1 MGPPPSDDQR
11 LRLADDGRLIGGKPS
26 VAFLSFR
33 FGETDGVSVEA
44 RKWARILRR
53 LGFDTYT
60 VAADG
65 ADRPVEGLAM
75 DAAEPPAAEALDAAL
90 ADADLVVVE
99 NLCSLPLNPAAADG
113 VAAALRGRAAILRHH
128 DLAWQRPHLAHLDG
142 YPPDDPAWRHVTIN
156 DLSRRQLA
164 ERGITA
170 TTISNGFD
178 VDPPPGH
185 RDATRAALG
194 LDPADLLLVH
204 PTRAIPRKNVPG
216 ALALAE
222 GLGATYW
229 LLGPP
234 EDGYGAELDRLLA
247 GARVP
252 VVDRSPNEVTLA
264 DAYAAADAVALPST
278 WEGFGNATIE
288 SAVHRRPLAI
298 GRYPVAREIAAFG
311 FRWFPADDPR
321 PLADW
326 LSRPVPSLLDTNAA
340 IARRHFSLDGV
351 ERRLAR
357 LLADAGWMARE
368 RVAE

>member
-1 MGPPPSDDQR
+1 MT
-11 LRLADDGRLIGGKPS
+11 PS

-33 FGETDGVSVEA
+33 FGPTDGVSVET

-53 LGFDTYT
+53 LGFGTYT
-60 VAADG
+60 VAGDG
-65 ADRPVEGLAM
+65 ADRVVDGLAM
-75 DAAEPPAAEALDAAL
+75 DAADPPTTGDLDTAL

-99 NLCSLPLNPAAADG
+99 NLCSLPLNPRAADA
-113 VAAALRGRAAILRHH
+113 VAAALQGRPAILHHH
-128 DLAWQRPHLAHLDG
+128 DLAWQRPQLAHLTG

-156 DLSRRQLA
+156 DLSRLQLA

-170 TTISNGFD
+170 TTIPNGFD
-178 VDPPPGH
+178 PDPPAGD

-194 LDPADLLLVH
+194 LDPGDRLLVH
-204 PTRAIPRKNVPG
+204 PTRAIPRKNVAG
-216 ALALAE
+216 ALALAA
-222 GLGATYW
+222 GLNATYW
-229 LLGPP
+229 LLGPA
-234 EDGYGAELDRLLA
+234 EDGYGDELARLLVSA
-247 GARVP
+247 PVP
-252 VVDRSPNEVTLA
+252 VIDRGPSGITLS

-288 SAVHRRPLAI
+288 SALHRRPLAI

-326 LSRPVPSLLDTNAA
+326 LSHPDAALLDTNAA
-340 IARRHFSLDGV
+340 IARRHFSLDAV

-357 LLADAGWMARE
+357 LLAAAGWMPQ
-368 RVAE
+368 